1 MKTILEQM
9 VEIYQPKNNSKY
21 KDTRLSVFVLI
32 QYLNII
38 HIDILRGYGFIIDF
52 GM

>member
-21 KDTRLSVFVLI
+21 KDTRLSVFQTVDKVTVDSLFKI
-32 QYLNII
+32 
-38 HIDILRGYGFIIDF
+38 
-52 GM
+52 